1 MKPFTTRL
9 SALGLSITLAA
20 LAACSS
26 GTPSIQRIPSI
37 QTVSVAAGAST
48 TGPASHETVIADH
61 GMVVSATAVASE
73 VGRDVLRNGGNAV
86 DAAVATAFAL
96 QVTFPSAGNIGGG
109 GFMVIRFP
117 DGKTTTFD
125 FREKAPLKAHS
136 RMFLDSTGTY
146 SSAIHHNSHLAV
158 GVPGSVAG
166 LAAAHAKYG
175 KAAWS
180 ELVRPSVRLAET
192 GFTVTPNLARSLS
205 GTLRSFQ
212 RYPASL
218 AAYSKNGVAYEAGET
233 IKQPDLAR
241 TLARIMLE
249 GRDGFYR
256 GETARL
262 IAEEM
267 KRGGGM
273 ITEEDLA
280 KYQAKERPSI
290 RGTYRGYDVIGMAP
304 PSSGGIGVIEMLNI
318 LEGYDLK
325 GMGFMTAPYIHH
337 VTEAMRRA
345 YMDRAMYVADPDF
358 NDVPTA
364 RLTSKEHAAK
374 QRSTID
380 QTRASISNTS
390 DINVPAESDHT
401 THFSV
406 VDKDGMAV
414 SLTTTLE
421 ASYGS
426 KITAAGA
433 GFLLNNEMGDFNA
446 APGLTTEAGLVGTP
460 PNLARPQQR
469 MISSMTPTI
478 LAKDGKLVA
487 VIGSPGGRTI
497 INTVLVV
504 ALDIMDFG
512 MPMQD
517 AVNAPRMHHQWL
529 PDQLTIE
536 TDGATPAVVTQL
548 EAMGHKVRVQGRQG
562 SVHAIGIDPTT
573 GKRIGAPD
581 KRDGD
586 GSAAGH

>member
-1 MKPFTTRL
+1 MKPESMRNTSL
-9 SALGLSITLAA
+9 LLA
-20 LAACSS
+20 LAFVTSACGS
-26 GTPSIQRIPSI
+26 TPAIQRIPPV
-37 QTVSVAAGAST
+37 QTVSVAAADAT
-48 TGPASHETVIADH
+48 TGPALHETVISDH
-61 GMVVSATAVASE
+61 GMVVSATGVASE
-73 VGRDVLRNGGNAV
+73 VGREVLRNGGNAV

-96 QVTFPSAGNIGGG
+96 EVTYPTAGNIGGG

-117 DGKTTTFD
+117 DGTATTFD
-125 FREKAPLKAHS
+125 FREKAPLKANP
-136 RMFLDSTGTY
+136 RMFLDSTGKY
-146 SSAIHHNSHLAV
+146 SSGIHHNSHLAV

-175 KAAWS
+175 KMSWS

-192 GFTVTPNLARSLS
+192 GITVTPNLARSLR
-205 GTLRSFQ
+205 GTLSAFR

-218 AAYSKNGVAYEAGET
+218 AAYSKAGVAYEVGE
-233 IKQPDLAR
+233 IFKQPDLAR

-262 IAEEM
+262 LAEEM
-267 KRGGGM
+267 KRGGGW
-273 ITEEDLA
+273 ITEEDMA
-280 KYQAKERPSI
+280 RYQAKERPAI
-290 RGTYRGYDVIGMAP
+290 RTTYRGYDVIGMAP
-304 PSSGGIGVIEMLNI
+304 PSSGGVGVAEMLNI
-318 LEGYDLK
+318 LEGYDLGK
-325 GMGFMTAPYIHH
+325 MGYMSAPYIHH
-337 VTEAMRRA
+337 VTEAMRRT
-345 YMDRAMYVADPDF
+345 YMDRALYVADPEF
-358 NDVPTA
+358 SAVPVA
-364 RLTSKEHAAK
+364 RLTSKEHGAK

-380 QTRASISNTS
+380 ETHASISNTS
-390 DINVPAESDHT
+390 DVNVPAESDFT

-414 SLTTTLE
+414 SMTTTLE
-421 ASYGS
+421 DAYGS
-426 KITAAGA
+426 KITVAGA

-446 APGLTTEAGLVGTP
+446 APGMTTEAGLIGTS

-478 LAKDGKLVA
+478 LAKNGKLIA

-497 INTVLVV
+497 INTVLCV
-504 ALDIMDFG
+504 ALDIMDFN
-512 MPMQD
+512 MTIQD

-536 TDGATPAVVTQL
+536 ANGATPEVAMQL
-548 EAMGHKVRVQGRQG
+548 EAMGHKVRVQGQQG
-562 SVHAIGIDPTT
+562 SVHAIAIDPVT